1 MPVLVVADEITDDAA
16 TVDRIVASTPRTPSA
31 PLASSEHVG
40 VVAQFLD
47 LALTIGQ
54 IRRRTRMAKTD
65 VAAALATTRSPVAA
79 NALSRYGT
87 LTLGQAAILAEFE
100 DETEAVE
107 ILLVAVTEG
116 ETRFKH
122 VARRKRDDRD
132 LRAAKAPAVAEL
144 EAAGVTPA
152 DVRHAL
158 TSMAA
163 RYWTAA
169 VAMGHNALT
178 RVIRHAEA
186 RDLSGATEP
195 CQVSTVR
202 CRGVCV
208 HRGLA
213 RSRAV
218 WKVPG
223 LFVMRFR
230 QWICL
235 LPRPRQQRQRL
246 TTSGRRLPEQRR
258 RRRDSVAKMN
268 YLLAWRETASL
279 WTPQHSSSGSTSVT
293 WTALSM

>member
-87 LTLGQAAILAEFE
+87 LTLGQAAILPEFE
-100 DETEAVE
+100 DETEAV
-107 ILLVAVTEG
+107 
-116 ETRFKH
+116 
-122 VARRKRDDRD
+122 
-132 LRAAKAPAVAEL
+132 
-144 EAAGVTPA
+144 GVTPA

-186 RDLSGATEP
+186 RDLSGATGP